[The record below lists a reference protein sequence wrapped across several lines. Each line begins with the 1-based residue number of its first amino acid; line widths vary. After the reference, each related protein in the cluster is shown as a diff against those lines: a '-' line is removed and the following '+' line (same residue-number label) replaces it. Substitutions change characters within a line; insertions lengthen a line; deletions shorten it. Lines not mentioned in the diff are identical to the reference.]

1 MARPVIELGTLTRC
15 MIAIGRKRHQ
25 LERRHGRGAAR
36 YVALHPE
43 SLAQILR
50 LGELHFRDNSR
61 SFVELIGLEFVADDS
76 LARGYVEVRPAHP
89 SETSA
94 LPGAGTGPGGPGHD
108 G

>member
-25 LERRHGRGAAR
+25 LERCYGRGAAR

-43 SLAQILR
+43 SLAQILQ
-50 LGELHFRDNSR
+50 LGELHFQDNSR

-76 LARGYVEVRPAHP
+76 LARGYVEVRPARR
-89 SETSA
+89 SQASA
-94 LPGAGTGPGGPGHD
+94 LPAAGAVAGGPGHD